1 MNRGED
7 VSLKTL
13 IIVYVTLIV
22 AWLAVMI
29 AMIMNGLLMGFL
41 MNLGFLLIELLCVS
55 LFMINTKDGD

>member
-1 MNRGED
+1 M
-7 VSLKTL
+7 SLKTL
-13 IIVYVTLIV
+13 IIVYITLIV

-55 LFMINTKDGD
+55 LFMINTKDGDK

>member
-1 MNRGED
+1 M
-7 VSLKTL
+7 SLKTL
-13 IIVYVTLIV
+13 IIVYITLVV

-55 LFMINTKDGD
+55 LFMINMKDGD

>member
-1 MNRGED
+1 M
-7 VSLKTL
+7 SLKTL
-13 IIVYVTLIV
+13 IIVYITLIV

-55 LFMINTKDGD
+55 LFMINMKEGDE

>member
-1 MNRGED
+1 M
-7 VSLKTL
+7 SLKTL
-13 IIVYVTLIV
+13 IIVYITLIV

>member
-1 MNRGED
+1 M
-7 VSLKTL
+7 SLKTL

-22 AWLAVMI
+22 AWLAIMI

-55 LFMINTKDGD
+55 LFMINTKDGDK

>member
-1 MNRGED
+1 M
-7 VSLKTL
+7 SLKTL

-41 MNLGFLLIELLCVS
+41 MNLGFLLVELLCVS
-55 LFMINTKDGD
+55 LYMINTKDGD

>member
-1 MNRGED
+1 M
-7 VSLKTL
+7 SLKTL

-29 AMIMNGLLMGFL
+29 AMIINGLLMGFL

-55 LFMINTKDGD
+55 LYMINTKDGDK

>member
-1 MNRGED
+1 M
-7 VSLKTL
+7 SLKTL

-29 AMIMNGLLMGFL
+29 AMIMNGLLTGFL

-55 LFMINTKDGD
+55 LYMINMKDGDK

>member
-1 MNRGED
+1 M
-7 VSLKTL
+7 SLKTL

-55 LFMINTKDGD
+55 LFTINTKDGDK

>member
-1 MNRGED
+1 M
-7 VSLKTL
+7 SLKTL

-41 MNLGFLLIELLCVS
+41 MNLGFLLVELLCVS
-55 LFMINTKDGD
+55 LYMINTKDGDK

>member
-1 MNRGED
+1 M
-7 VSLKTL
+7 SLKTL
-13 IIVYVTLIV
+13 IIIYVTLVV

-55 LFMINTKDGD
+55 LYMINTKDGDK

>member
-1 MNRGED
+1 M
-7 VSLKTL
+7 SLKTL

-55 LFMINTKDGD
+55 LFMINMKDGDK

>member
-1 MNRGED
+1 M
-7 VSLKTL
+7 SLKTL

-55 LFMINTKDGD
+55 LYMINTKDGD

>member
-1 MNRGED
+1 M
-7 VSLKTL
+7 SLKTL
-13 IIVYVTLIV
+13 IIVYITLIV

-55 LFMINTKDGD
+55 LYMINTKDGDK

>member
-1 MNRGED
+1 M
-7 VSLKTL
+7 SLKTL

-55 LFMINTKDGD
+55 LFMINMKDGD

>member
-1 MNRGED
+1 M
-7 VSLKTL
+7 SLKTL

-22 AWLAVMI
+22 AWSAVMI

>member
-1 MNRGED
+1 M
-7 VSLKTL
+7 SLKTL

-55 LFMINTKDGD
+55 LFMINMKDDQ

>member
-1 MNRGED
+1 M
-7 VSLKTL
+7 SLKTL

-22 AWLAVMI
+22 AWSAVMI

-55 LFMINTKDGD
+55 LFMINTKDGDK

>member
-1 MNRGED
+1 M
-7 VSLKTL
+7 SLKTL

>member
-1 MNRGED
+1 M
-7 VSLKTL
+7 SLKTL

-29 AMIMNGLLMGFL
+29 AMIINGLLMGFL

-55 LFMINTKDGD
+55 LYMINTKDGDE

>member
-1 MNRGED
+1 M
-7 VSLKTL
+7 SLKTL

-55 LFMINTKDGD
+55 LFMINTKDGDK

>member
-1 MNRGED
+1 M
-7 VSLKTL
+7 SLKTL

-22 AWLAVMI
+22 AWLVVMI

-55 LFMINTKDGD
+55 LYMINTKDGDK

>member
-1 MNRGED
+1 M
-7 VSLKTL
+7 SLKTL

-41 MNLGFLLIELLCVS
+41 MNLGFFVIEMLCVS
-55 LFMINTKDGD
+55 LFMINMKGDD

>member
-1 MNRGED
+1 M
-7 VSLKTL
+7 SLKTL

-22 AWLAVMI
+22 VWLAIMI

-55 LFMINTKDGD
+55 LFMINMKDGDK

>member
-1 MNRGED
+1 M
-7 VSLKTL
+7 SFKTL

-55 LFMINTKDGD
+55 LYMINTKDGDK

>member
-1 MNRGED
+1 M
-7 VSLKTL
+7 SLKTL

-55 LFMINTKDGD
+55 LYMINTKDGDK